1 MPFTLLQ
8 EARAFVLQLPSA
20 DLQARQVEMQV
31 ACYSLQTDAMYVNDM
46 NMNFVNANMIY
57 LGREPGPY
65 AQRKMHSPLSVGTCL
80 YILV

>member
-1 MPFTLLQ
+1 
-8 EARAFVLQLPSA
+8 
-20 DLQARQVEMQV
+20 MQV

-46 NMNFVNANMIY
+46 NMNFVNANIIY